1 MQSAKAAAREHV
13 RLMETR
19 IERQKRLIEH
29 LEQERQDTAEEIR
42 RLTLLQRAL
51 EEMLL
56 QLGQLVPSGEGG
68 SSPAVADE
76 SLPRRLLGKV

>member
-19 IERQKRLIEH
+19 IERQRLLIEH
-29 LEQERQDTAEEIR
+29 LEQERQDTADEAR
-42 RLTLLQRAL
+42 RLILLQRAL

-56 QLGQLVPSGEGG
+56 QLGQLVPSSEGG
-68 SSPAVADE
+68 LSPGAPDE
-76 SLPRRLLGKV
+76 SLSRRLLGKA

>member
-19 IERQKRLIEH
+19 IERQKLLIEH
-29 LEQERQDTAEEIR
+29 LEQEQQDTAEQVR
-42 RLTLLQRAL
+42 RLLLLQRAL

-56 QLGQLVPSGEGG
+56 QLGRLVPPNEEEP
-68 SSPAVADE
+68 PAAEPAMLSD
-76 SLPRRLLGKV
+76 RAMGRD

>member
-19 IERQKRLIEH
+19 IERQRLLIEQ
-29 LEQERQDTAEEIR
+29 LEQERQDTAEEGR

-68 SSPAVADE
+68 SSPAAPDE
-76 SLPRRLLGKV
+76 SLPRKLLGKV

>member
-19 IERQKRLIEH
+19 IERQKLVIEH
-29 LEQERQDTAEEIR
+29 LEREQQDTAEQVR
-42 RLTLLQRAL
+42 RLVLLQRAL

-56 QLGQLVPSGEGG
+56 QLGRLVPPNEEEP
-68 SSPAVADE
+68 PAPEPAMLLERV
-76 SLPRRLLGKV
+76 LGKN

>member
-19 IERQKRLIEH
+19 IERQRLLIEQ
-29 LEQERQDTAEEIR
+29 LEGERQDTAEQVR
-42 RLTLLQRAL
+42 RLILLQRAL

-56 QLGQLVPSGEGG
+56 QLGQLVPPNEEE
-68 SSPAVADE
+68 PAGPKATM
-76 SLPRRLLGKV
+76 LPRRMLGKE